1 MPLPLLLCFCICLA
15 YTSLEVVEKRNQITR
30 LSSKSCLLVAVQHAE
45 QGENSTDLVLVIS
58 CTFGHVWMSRPF

>member
-15 YTSLEVVEKRNQITR
+15 YKSLEVVEKRNQIAR

-45 QGENSTDLVLVIS
+45 GENRKHRFGACDLLY
-58 CTFGHVWMSRPF
+58 VWTCLDV